1 MSQPTETTLTAQF
14 TTALEAIVG
23 IAAQHPDYRFELIQP
38 WVDQLQ
44 NRSLTVAALATQLS
58 ELSPE
63 RQRVGLDMFEYAL
76 LRARQATYQPRN
88 ALDTFIEQQLY
99 GVQDAQAIEKSLV
112 GEFLRQQEAA
122 ARPPKPAV
130 DNLPFIEQSVGRP
143 KTQPLPPNQVP
154 PRPMPPQTQPLPPRP
169 PRKP

>member
-1 MSQPTETTLTAQF
+1 MSQSTENTLAAPFTA
-14 TTALEAIVG
+14 ALEAIVG
-23 IAAQHPDYRFELIQP
+23 IATAHPDYRFEIIQS
-38 WVDQLQ
+38 WVDQLKDQ
-44 NRSLTVAALATQLS
+44 SLTIPALVAQLG

-76 LRARQATYQPRN
+76 LRARQATYRPRN

-112 GEFLRQQEAA
+112 GEFLRQQEARA
-122 ARPPKPAV
+122 KAPV
-130 DNLPFIEQSVGRP
+130 DHLPFVEPGAARP
-143 KTQPLPPNQVP
+143 KTQPLPPGQVP